1 MSKEDEKGGFDK
13 IRKALKN
20 IQQDIDELRSS
31 KPKNKEKTTNKTQN
45 NENRAEVK
53 KETKKEIQVE
63 KPKANV
69 AKKAMPK
76 TPAKAPAKAPLKTP
90 SKPVETKAI
99 NTAAVKTGKEEKM
112 FIIPLGGLEEVG
124 KNITVFQYK
133 DEIIVVDAGAI
144 FPDESLPGVD
154 LVIPDFSFLENNKD
168 KIKGVFI
175 THAHED
181 HIGAIPYLYEKIGKD
196 IPIYGGKL
204 TLAFVKSKLDN
215 VGLSKKL
222 PKMKEIKGRTKLKIG
237 KYFSVEFVRVTHS
250 ITDSY
255 SISIKT
261 PAGHVFHTGD
271 FKIDLTP
278 VDGDGVDFARLAE
291 LGDEGVDLL
300 LSDSTNSEVEGF
312 TPSERSVGETFK
324 QEFMRAKGRI
334 VIAVFASHIH
344 RIQQIIDIAVQNNR
358 KIAIDGRSLFKV
370 FEIAP
375 TVGCLRI
382 PEGVLIPISEADKLK
397 DNKVVILCT
406 GTQGEPMAALSRIA
420 KNMHKYIKVK
430 EGDTVIISA
439 TPIPGN
445 EKAASSNIN
454 NLLRLDAEVV
464 FKKIAGIHVSG
475 HGSKEE
481 QKLMLNLI
489 KPKHFMPVH
498 GEHRM
503 LKAHMKT
510 AMETGV
516 PKENVIITQNGVKV
530 ELTKNY
536 AKANG
541 KVTAG
546 ETLVDGLG
554 VGDIGSSVIK
564 DRQQLSQD
572 GIVVVAYTIQKK
584 TGKIV
589 AGPEIATRGFVY
601 MKDSEN
607 LIKEASEVLES
618 RIPNT
623 DSYMPKDW
631 GLFKSNLKD
640 YAAKFFYNKTKRNPV
655 ILPII
660 TEI

>member
-1 MSKEDEKGGFDK
+1 MNKLEDGKGGFDN

-20 IQQDIDELRSS
+20 IKNEIDELKS
-31 KPKNKEKTTNKTQN
+31 PKKKKQVNLKKEMKI
-45 NENRAEVK
+45 NEKKAEK
-53 KETKKEIQVE
+53 KETKKTGS
-63 KPKANV
+63 KS
-69 AKKAMPK
+69 
-76 TPAKAPAKAPLKTP
+76 LP
-90 SKPVETKAI
+90 SK
-99 NTAAVKTGKEEKM
+99 KEDKM
-112 FIIPLGGLEEVG
+112 FVIPLGGLEEVG
-124 KNITVFQYK
+124 KNMTVLQYK
-133 DEIIVVDAGAI
+133 YEIIVVDVGAI

-154 LVIPDFSFLENNKD
+154 LVIPDFTFLENNKE

-204 TLAFVKSKLDN
+204 TMAFVKSKFDN

-222 PKMKEIKGRTKLKIG
+222 PKMKVVTGRTKVKVG
-237 KYFSVEFVRVTHS
+237 KYFSVEFVKVTHS

-255 SISIKT
+255 SVSIKS

-312 TPSERSVGETFK
+312 TPSEKSVGEAFK

-334 VIAVFASHIH
+334 IIAVFASHIH
-344 RIQQIIDIAVQNNR
+344 RIQQIIDIAVRNHR
-358 KIAIDGRSLFKV
+358 KIAIDGRSLVKV

-375 TVGCLRI
+375 TVGCLNI
-382 PEGVLIPISEADKLK
+382 PEGVLVSLAEVDKLK

-420 KNMHKYIKVK
+420 KNMHKHIKVK

-454 NLLRLDAEVV
+454 NLLRFDAEVV

-498 GEHRM
+498 GELRM

-516 PKENVIITQNGVKV
+516 AKNNILITQNGNKV
-530 ELTKNY
+530 EVTKNY
-536 AKANG
+536 AKING

-554 VGDIGSSVIK
+554 IGDIGSAVIK

-572 GIVVVAYTIQKK
+572 GIVVVAYTIERK
-584 TGKIV
+584 TGKII

-601 MKDSEN
+601 MKDAEE
-607 LIKEASEVLES
+607 LMKEASDLLEEK
-618 RIPNT
+618 IPF
-623 DSYMPKDW
+623 SEKYLPKEW
-631 GLFKSNLKD
+631 GLLKNNVKD
-640 YAAKFFYNKTKRNPV
+640 CAAKFFYNKTKRNPM

-660 TEI
+660 TEL